1 MIGLAARAGTV
12 LPGTERVREAA
23 RSGILEFALIAAD
36 ASENSR
42 NKLVPLL
49 DARHIAYA
57 VAGEREALGAAVGKA
72 PISALGITDR
82 KFASRVREMLLEPQ
96 GGAEPEEV

>member
-1 MIGLAARAGTV
+1 MIGLAARAGAV

-23 RSGILEFALIAAD
+23 RSGILEFAVVAAD

-49 DARHIAYA
+49 DARHIPYA
-57 VAGEREALGAAVGKA
+57 VVGERETLGAAIGKA
-72 PISALGITDR
+72 PVSALGITDR
-82 KFASRVREMLLEPQ
+82 KFASRVREMLSEPQ
-96 GGAEPEEV
+96 GGTETEEA